1 MPWVTKCS
9 GGEVYTG
16 YELTFGSGN
25 DFELNIFGIVFIIYA
40 VLNLARALTGTQ
52 PHRAWLIITLVGSV
66 VFLIQALDDLSD
78 IHNGFF
84 LALGGV
90 LSSAFIELFERSIRN
105 KFFLRQLI
113 WVVIVIVIIWVIGN
127 LLTTFL

>member
-66 VFLIQALDDLSD
+66 VFLIQALGISE
-78 IHNGFF
+78 NVYVGFF

-90 LSSAFIELFERSIRN
+90 LSSAFLELFERSIRN
-105 KFFLRQLI
+105 KFFLRQLK
-113 WVVIVIVIIWVIGN
+113 WVVIALFIIGVFV
-127 LLTTFL
+127 LVSD